1 VSISVPQIQIDA
13 PPERLEASFS
23 QPQARNLWSRLGFPI
38 FFCCTRLAFAGFL
51 LLTSTYCLLVW
62 VPFTYVGFVHNP
74 LLNWIPLFVGFHGLL
89 YGVLLGLAA
98 ITLRSDLRQKQ
109 TRRAAIAFLLVNG
122 IVFVYLSRG
131 ALARLQPSFQSYL
144 WSLLSLLPLVWLAIL
159 DWASSQNRGLPLPP
173 QVPALMRSTIAA
185 LLVSLAFTGTAAL
198 RHTMGGSGSSTSLFA
213 GDLGASLCFH
223 LVIFTVIAAL
233 LTLVKWASA
242 ASPRP
247 RLFHFVLTRILAWVL
262 VIQVLRKMVLP
273 TISFTGARADIFSAI
288 VAFAIVLFVSGS
300 AARLRA
306 GRDSEGNANAQ
317 AKMRAWLWPFAFFVL
332 LAVAYAIP
340 TLLGPTDWDFVLQR
354 TSVLT
359 LWLIVFQMVGY
370 IGPRLGGKAVW
381 AGISLALVLAAG
393 GFARYC
399 RLALY
404 TREPSRDVRHALED
418 YCGLDISLNTAY
430 EVLSHPIENPAYRQ
444 FYQFLRQ
451 NSNLG
456 RDAVVAPVDIHLV
469 SQLQP
474 VPGIKPNI
482 FFFVID
488 SLRRDYVS
496 PYNSS
501 VDFTPQIARFAQDSV
516 VLKNAYTRYGGTALS
531 EPAIW
536 TGTMQLHKQ
545 YIEPFYPMN
554 SLAQLLR
561 VDGYHSFITV
571 DPILKIILPPSLP
584 VAQLDEGTFWEDLD
598 FVATLHELESKIDAR
613 SDRDK
618 PMFAYT
624 QPQNVHT
631 LHLQRSNIRGDYKRA
646 IIFEI
651 RRMDAAF
658 GGFLEFLKQRGL
670 YDNSIIV
677 LTADHGDSYGEFG
690 RFGHSNFLFPE
701 IIRIPLIIHLPARMQ
716 RQFAW
721 DANEIAF
728 TTDITPSLYYLLG
741 HRPVL
746 NNELF
751 GRPLF
756 TQTLQEQQTYLRSQ
770 YLIASSYAP
779 VYAILGRHGESL
791 FIADAVNSRS
801 YFYDLTD
808 DPLGSR
814 NDVTIRLENENAPL
828 IRSEIERIDDFYHWH
843 PAPSTP

>member
-1 VSISVPQIQIDA
+1 MSISVPQIQIDA
-13 PPERLEASFS
+13 GRERLHAPIR
-23 QPQARNLWSRLGFPI
+23 QPQSRTLWSCLGYPL
-38 FFCCTRLAFAGFL
+38 FFCCTRLGFAGFL
-51 LLTSTYCLLVW
+51 LLTSVYCLLVW

-89 YGVLLGLAA
+89 YGVLLGVVA
-98 ITLRSDLRQKQ
+98 ITLRSDLRRKQ
-109 TRRAAIAFLLVNG
+109 TRRAAIAFSLVNG

-131 ALARLQPSFQSYL
+131 SLARVQPRFQSYL

-159 DWASSQNRGLPLPP
+159 DLRSSQDCGMPRPI
-173 QVPALMRSTIAA
+173 QSPALMRTTLAA
-185 LLVSLAFTGTAAL
+185 VVVSVAFAGTAAL
-198 RHTMGGSGSSTSLFA
+198 RHVAPGDGISASLFA

-223 LVIFTVIAAL
+223 LVIFTVIGAL
-233 LTLVKWASA
+233 LTLLKWAA
-242 ASPRP
+242 AVSPKP
-247 RLFHFVLTRILAWVL
+247 RLHQFILTRLLAWAL
-262 VIQVLRKMVLP
+262 VVQVLRKMVLP
-273 TISFTGARADIFSAI
+273 TISFTGVRADIFSAT
-288 VAFAIVLFVSGS
+288 VALALVLFVSGS
-300 AARLRA
+300 GARLRA
-306 GRDSEGNANAQ
+306 GRADKGAAEAE
-317 AKMRAWLWPFAFFVL
+317 AKPAWLWPLTFFAL
-332 LAVAYAIP
+332 LAFAYAIP
-340 TLLGPTDWDFVLQR
+340 AALGPTDWDFVVQR
-354 TSVLT
+354 MSVLV
-359 LWLIVFQMVGY
+359 LWLIVFQVVGLASAR
-370 IGPRLGGKAVW
+370 PRGTTVW
-381 AGISLALVLAAG
+381 AGVLFTIVLASA
-393 GFARYC
+393 GFARYG

-404 TREPSRDVRHALED
+404 TREPSRTVRHKLED
-418 YCGLDISLNTAY
+418 YCGLDISMNTAY
-430 EVLSHPIENPAYRQ
+430 EVLSHPFENKAYRQ

-456 RDAVVAPVDIHLV
+456 RDALVAPVDIHLV
-469 SQLQP
+469 SQLRP

-501 VDFTPQIARFAQDSV
+501 VDFTPQIDRFAQDSV

-554 SLAQLLR
+554 SLAKLLQ
-561 VDGYHSFITV
+561 VDGYRSFITV
-571 DPILKIILPPSLP
+571 DPILKIILPPSL
-584 VAQLDEGTFWEDLD
+584 ALTKLDEGTFWEDLD
-598 FVATLHELESKIDAR
+598 FVASLRELETKIDGR
-613 SDRDK
+613 SHRDK
-618 PMFAYT
+618 PIFAYT

-631 LHLQRSNIRGDYKRA
+631 LHLQRSNIRGAYRRGV
-646 IIFEI
+646 IFEM

-658 GGFLEFLKQRGL
+658 GEFVEFLKQRGL
-670 YDNSIIV
+670 YDNSIII

-690 RFGHSNFLFPE
+690 RYGHSNFLFPE
-701 IIRIPLIIHLPARMQ
+701 IIRIPLIIHLPPRM
-716 RQFAW
+716 RNQFAW
-721 DANEIAF
+721 DANGITF

-741 HRPVL
+741 HRPIL

-756 TQTLQEQQTYLRSQ
+756 TQNLQEQQAYRRAR

-779 VYAILGRHGESL
+779 VYAILGGHGESL

-801 YFYDLTD
+801 YYYDLTD

-814 NDVTIRLENENAPL
+814 NDLTIRLENENAPL
-828 IRSEIERIDDFYHWH
+828 IRNEMERIDDFYHWQ
-843 PAPSTP
+843 PPQDAR